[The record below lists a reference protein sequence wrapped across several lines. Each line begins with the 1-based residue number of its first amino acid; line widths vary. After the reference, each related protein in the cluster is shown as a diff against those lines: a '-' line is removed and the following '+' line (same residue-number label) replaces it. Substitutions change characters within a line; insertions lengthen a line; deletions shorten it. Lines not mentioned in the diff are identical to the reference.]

1 VDALSHA
8 LIAVI
13 IFLAAGSTSS
23 LIPFAVIGAVIVD
36 ADIFFRIISDRV
48 PELYFF
54 THGGFAHSIPGAVA
68 VSALGTS
75 GILLAVLAGAVPAW
89 VLSIPP
95 PLAFLAILAGAG
107 IHLGVDALAY
117 PGIPLLYPL
126 SDRKVTFG
134 ILPGPSIFLF
144 ITTSGIL
151 ITRALGQVN
160 TPEALAFASAVFI
173 LFLVFRTLL
182 FLFARQKL
190 PEGRHVP
197 LPNPLHWI
205 IIRENETSYLITRFS
220 LSRGISGSE
229 TFEKYKKT
237 DPGEAGK
244 FQALPEVRRLKFHS
258 YITVAEKTRS
268 EYIFSDPLREKGY
281 FLYPP
286 DYMRWVIPVTPEC
299 QNHG

>member
-1 VDALSHA
+1 MQ
-8 LIAVI
+8 
-13 IFLAAGSTSS
+13 LAAPLL

-48 PELYFF
+48 PELYIF

-89 VLSIPP
+89 VLSIPL
-95 PLAFLAILAGAG
+95 PLAFFAILAGAG
-107 IHLGVDALAY
+107 IHLGIDALAY

-126 SDRKVTFG
+126 SDSKVTFG

-160 TPEALAFASAVFI
+160 TPGALAVASAVVI

-190 PEGRHVP
+190 PGG
-197 LPNPLHWI
+197 
-205 IIRENETSYLITRFS
+205 ETCTPAQPAALDHHRV
-220 LSRGISGSE
+220 
-229 TFEKYKKT
+229 KT
-237 DPGEAGK
+237 KPH
-244 FQALPEVRRLKFHS
+244 F
-258 YITVAEKTRS
+258 
-268 EYIFSDPLREKGY
+268 
-281 FLYPP
+281 
-286 DYMRWVIPVTPEC
+286 
-299 QNHG
+299 